1 MLVTQSGAAFLADTA
16 VLATFGAAP
25 VATNFW
31 KLSADLR
38 ITRDITL
45 DAGQAQRIGVER
57 VELDIDAGILQVYF
71 IDADAVTDL

>member
-1 MLVTQSGAAFLADTA
+1 MLVTQSDAAFLADTA
-16 VLATFGAAP
+16 VLATFVAAP

-38 ITRDITL
+38 ITL